1 MTSSYTAAL
10 KIYKD
15 AKLMGK
21 LKCERKI
28 EEPTSNRKK
37 ELAASKLNIRTEQ
50 HNYRQR
56 MLRPNSMR
64 LSQRSSTSQQSAQ

>member
-37 ELAASKLNIRTEQ
+37 EFAASKLNIRTEQ
-50 HNYRQR
+50 QNYRKL
-56 MLRPNSMR
+56 M
-64 LSQRSSTSQQSAQ
+64 

>member
-28 EEPTSNRKK
+28 EEPNSNRKK
-37 ELAASKLNIRTEQ
+37 EFAAPKLNIRTEQ
-50 HNYRQR
+50 YNYRKR

-64 LSQRSSTSQQSAQ
+64 LSHRSSIS

>member
-28 EEPTSNRKK
+28 EEPTSN
-37 ELAASKLNIRTEQ
+37 ASKLNIRTEQ
-50 HNYRQR
+50 HNYRKR
-56 MLRPNSMR
+56 MMRPNSMR
-64 LSQRSSTSQQSAQ
+64 LSQRSSTS

>member
-28 EEPTSNRKK
+28 DDPISNRKK
-37 ELAASKLNIRTEQ
+37 EFAAPKLN
-50 HNYRQR
+50 
-56 MLRPNSMR
+56 MKAFS
-64 LSQRSSTSQQSAQ
+64 LS